1 MTMIAGLNI
10 IFTENALEATT
21 ERLFPE
27 SKHRSNRIYKKLM
40 KRFGGEFRKRPCIW
54 KAGGVVYAHPSF
66 RAQIQAALTKNAGT
80 ISTSAN
86 SMV

>member
-1 MTMIAGLNI
+1 VNLGGLNI

-27 SKHRSNRIYKKLM
+27 SKHRSKRIYKKLM
-40 KRFGGEFRKRPCIW
+40 KRFGGEFRKRPCMW

-66 RAQIQAALTKNAGT
+66 RTQIQAALTKNSDT
-80 ISTSAN
+80 NSTSAG
-86 SMV
+86 SMI